1 MISTH
6 DVWVSLCVYFI
17 IPCMLS
23 DTWKTGLKRSLAAFL
38 MATVTNSRWFV
49 KYQLRQDSS
58 PGAGVW
64 GPESNPLAVSTSP
77 TKSHCALFLCF
88 HVYFHWTKS
97 SCWFY
102 KFTYSIESMKCAS
115 VGSYSDTQE
124 QPCRKKHILYLSVYI
139 RMTPEASWNWRLTS
153 AEELWNSQPRWDKD
167 SYDML
172 GQVMY
177 RRKCWWKPSWRIIV
191 TRDDFIEISA
201 WRWAPIWLRFW
212 PRTIFRSSELAET
225 ARHRVFHEE
234 FSAAWVF
241 LMWKIKRKNLGN
253 TGRWASKTELFW
265 DSRKTFIALRC
276 HNTDIK
282 S

>member
-1 MISTH
+1 MCEC
-6 DVWVSLCVYFI
+6 LCVSTLLYRVCCWYMKNRLEKKLGSF
-17 IPCMLS
+17 S
-23 DTWKTGLKRSLAAFL
+23 DG
-38 MATVTNSRWFV
+38 NCHQPRWFV

-64 GPESNPLAVSTSP
+64 GPETHWRFRLHP
-77 TKSHCALFLCF
+77 TNLTVLSSCVFM
-88 HVYFHWTKS
+88 YFHWIES

-153 AEELWNSQPRWDKD
+153 AEGLWNSQPRWDKD

-201 WRWAPIWLRFW
+201 WRWAPIWDFGPGPFFEVVSW
-212 PRTIFRSSELAET
+212 QKPHVT
-225 ARHRVFHEE
+225 ARFMRTF
-234 FSAAWVF
+234 
-241 LMWKIKRKNLGN
+241 RQLGCFWC
-253 TGRWASKTELFW
+253 GRSKERILETQGDEPQKQSCFGIRGRP
-265 DSRKTFIALRC
+265 S
-276 HNTDIK
+276 
-282 S
+282 

>member
-153 AEELWNSQPRWDKD
+153 AEELSNSQPRWDKD

-201 WRWAPIWLRFW
+201 WRWAPIWDFGPGPFFEVVSWQKPHVTACFMRSFRQLGCFW
-212 PRTIFRSSELAET
+212 CGRSKERILET
-225 ARHRVFHEE
+225 QGDEPQKQSCFGIR
-234 FSAAWVF
+234 
-241 LMWKIKRKNLGN
+241 
-253 TGRWASKTELFW
+253 GRPS
-265 DSRKTFIALRC
+265 
-276 HNTDIK
+276 
-282 S
+282 

>member
-1 MISTH
+1 MMCEC
-6 DVWVSLCVYFI
+6 LCVSTLLYRVCYLIHEKQAWKEAWQLFWWQ
-17 IPCMLS
+17 LS
-23 DTWKTGLKRSLAAFL
+23 QIRGDLW
-38 MATVTNSRWFV
+38 
-49 KYQLRQDSS
+49 
-58 PGAGVW
+58 
-64 GPESNPLAVSTSP
+64 STSCDKIARQVP
-77 TKSHCALFLCF
+77 GSEVQKATHWRFRLHQQNLTLCF
-88 HVYFHWTKS
+88 HVCFHWTKS

-201 WRWAPIWLRFW
+201 WRWAPIWDFGPGPFFEVVSWQKPHVTACFMRSFRQLGCFW
-212 PRTIFRSSELAET
+212 CGRSKERILET
-225 ARHRVFHEE
+225 QGDEPQKQSCFGI
-234 FSAAWVF
+234 W
-241 LMWKIKRKNLGN
+241 
-253 TGRWASKTELFW
+253 GRPS
-265 DSRKTFIALRC
+265 
-276 HNTDIK
+276 
-282 S
+282 